1 MTFLFIQET
10 KMIFFILVVALVLA
24 AAFAYREAS
33 QGYLVPLS
41 YKPPQICPVSFKAA
55 NMKPCKVDA
64 DCSECLNSFCQEIP
78 PTAVYSL
85 NNKDQA
91 RLPKG
96 KFCLP
101 QKINNLNCNP
111 YTSIPVLSKDP
122 ALKKFVWRCQ
132 CKYPA
137 MINNAGVM
145 GDCTNVKACAPGK
158 LVCPPSANPND
169 TDPSKRCTPGAVWDG
184 SWDPIH
190 GVCSCPA
197 GFFALNND
205 PLQKLC
211 KRDKCYPG
219 KTSSSGLCDC
229 SERKTKDSLGN
240 WTSYMANPTENACL
254 YDTCNPL
261 GYLEG
266 GRCVCNKGAVP
277 VIRPDGKKV
286 CVSPCGD
293 GTAATNPCAK
303 RGICVVEDNQ
313 PYGRYMCVSCR
324 FPYYQD
330 DTFRCKNIVK
340 PTGSFCDA
348 DHECENKVCNR
359 DSHSTTALWRQS
371 SNIPNYK
378 KCQAPSGR
386 GFGGL

>member
-1 MTFLFIQET
+1 
-10 KMIFFILVVALVLA
+10 MIFFILIIILVLVT
-24 AAFAYREAS
+24 AFAYKEAS
-33 QGYLVPLS
+33 QVDLVPLS

-55 NMKPCKVDA
+55 NMKPCKVDS
-64 DCSECLNSFCQEIP
+64 DCQECLNSFCQEIP
-78 PTAVYSL
+78 LTARYTL
-85 NNKDQA
+85 NDKDQA
-91 RLPKG
+91 KLPKG
-96 KFCLP
+96 GFCLP

-122 ALKKFVWRCQ
+122 VLKKFFWRCQ

-137 MINNAGVM
+137 MINNVGLN

-158 LVCPPSANPND
+158 LVCPPKANPND
-169 TDPSKRCTPGAVWDG
+169 PDPSKRCTPGEDWDG

-190 GVCSCPA
+190 GVCSCPT
-197 GFFALNND
+197 GFFSLNNSN
-205 PLQKLC
+205 LQKLC

-219 KTSSSGLCDC
+219 KATPSGLCDC
-229 SERKTKDSLGN
+229 SEPKTKDSLDN
-240 WTSYMANPTENACL
+240 WTSYEPTPTKDACL

-266 GRCVCNKGAVP
+266 GRCVCNKGAVS
-277 VIRPDGKKV
+277 VIKPDGKKV

-293 GTAATNPCAK
+293 GNPETNPCSG
-303 RGICVVEDNQ
+303 RGTCVVQDNQ
-313 PYGRYMCVSCR
+313 PYGRFKCISCK

-330 DTFRCKNIVK
+330 KSTRCKNIVK
-340 PTGSFCDA
+340 PSGSFCDA
-348 DHECENKVCNR
+348 DYECENKSCGKDLN
-359 DSHSTTALWRQS
+359 STFSMWRQS
-371 SNIPNYK
+371 VGLPIYN